1 MGLLSDILSPK
12 HRKIAR
18 QTKIFLDIFQ
28 TSQDRRLYAM
38 ARRMRDEGL
47 VSQAFASTNA
57 LTYVRPNDSRKKV
70 RIYDEDDLKKFA
82 GGRDLNDFDDSHY
95 VSGLNVNKFENL
107 CCFPIETKFHSN
119 FSISESSTIWDVIFF
134 KKKNQ

>member
-1 MGLLSDILSPK
+1 MGLLSEILSPK

-18 QTKIFLDIFQ
+18 QTKIFQ

-70 RIYDEDDLKKFA
+70 PIYDEDDLKKFA
-82 GGRDLNDFDDSHY
+82 GSRDLIDFDDSH
-95 VSGLNVNKFENL
+95 
-107 CCFPIETKFHSN
+107 
-119 FSISESSTIWDVIFF
+119 
-134 KKKNQ
+134 

>member
-1 MGLLSDILSPK
+1 MGLLSEILSPK

-18 QTKIFLDIFQ
+18 QTQIFLDIFQ

-38 ARRMRDEGL
+38 ARRMLDEGL

-70 RIYDEDDLKKFA
+70 PIYDEDDLKKFA
-82 GGRDLNDFDDSHY
+82 GGRDLIDFDDSY
-95 VSGLNVNKFENL
+95 
-107 CCFPIETKFHSN
+107 
-119 FSISESSTIWDVIFF
+119 
-134 KKKNQ
+134 

>member
-1 MGLLSDILSPK
+1 MGLLSEILSPK

-70 RIYDEDDLKKFA
+70 PIYDEDDLKKFA
-82 GGRDLNDFDDSHY
+82 GGRDLIDFDDSH
-95 VSGLNVNKFENL
+95 
-107 CCFPIETKFHSN
+107 
-119 FSISESSTIWDVIFF
+119 
-134 KKKNQ
+134 